1 MSMRNRAVAM
11 VTTAVMLGAGG
22 TGIALAPAANAAPA
36 YFGIDG
42 KGAVTNDWEDEE
54 NLGVDAYARGNA
66 IALWE
71 TVLWADGAEW
81 EDDEGEWQ
89 PFRKSRIDGSFGPET
104 ESATQWWQS
113 RHNLPETE
121 GTVDSE
127 SWDFAQTR
135 LQSLPGNIVQYK
147 GLVRNVNFKRV
158 GGKYQVKLKNVGPW
172 KYAHYRTLG

>member
-11 VTTAVMLGAGG
+11 MTAVVLGAGG
-22 TGIALAPAANAAPA
+22 TGIALAPSANAAPA

-42 KGAVTNDWEDEE
+42 RGAVANDWEDEE

-71 TVLWADGAEW
+71 TVLWADGAQW

-89 PFRKSRIDGSFGPET
+89 PFRKSQIDGSFGPET
-104 ESATQWWQS
+104 ESATQWWQD
-113 RHNLPETE
+113 RHNLPETD
-121 GTVDSE
+121 GTVVSE

-135 LQSLPGNIVQYK
+135 LQGQPGNIVQYK

-158 GGKYQVKLKNVGPW
+158 SGKYQVKLKNVGPW